1 MEIARKMAGYSLG
14 GADLLRRAMGK
25 KIQEAMDAERPKFL
39 AGAAENGVDEKKATE
54 VWNLLDKFANYG
66 FNKSHAAAY
75 AVVSYQTAY
84 LKANYPV
91 EFMAAVM
98 NLDLHLTDKLNV
110 YVQECR
116 RMGVEVVPPCVQ
128 SSEPMFT
135 VRDGKVLYA
144 LGALKNVGVE
154 AMKLIVD
161 ARAHPETSGPF
172 HDVFELA
179 RRVDL
184 KQVGKRPLEN
194 LARAGALDKLLPNRR
209 RAFQSLDAIVD
220 YSATTHDEKS
230 SSQVSLFGGPGEG
243 LPPPRLAG
251 SEDWLP
257 TQRLGEELGAV
268 GFYLSGHPL
277 DDYLPPLARKKIVT
291 GTEFMNNVGK
301 RGGSGRIAGTLAA
314 RRDRKSAKGTKFSFI
329 QFSDPQ
335 GLWEVMAFSDVL
347 NESDDLLQSGQNLV
361 CHVEAEVSDEQTRLM
376 LRAVQAV
383 SQVAEDAAEVGLR
396 IEVGEH
402 SALQSIRNR
411 LELVSTT
418 ARRRR
423 GEGPIKLVLPLIEED
438 RVVEIDLPG
447 QYAIS
452 AEVRGALKSVPG
464 VQAVAEF

>member
-1 MEIARKMAGYSLG
+1 
-14 GADLLRRAMGK
+14 
-25 KIQEAMDAERPKFL
+25 
-39 AGAAENGVDEKKATE
+39 
-54 VWNLLDKFANYG
+54 FANYG

-116 RMGVEVVPPCVQ
+116 RMGVDVMPPCVQ
-128 SSEPMFT
+128 SSKATFT

-144 LGALKNVGVE
+144 LGALKNVGIE
-154 AMKLIVD
+154 AMKGIVG
-161 ARAHPETSGPF
+161 ARSDGPYK
-172 HDVFELA
+172 DVFDLA

-194 LARAGALDKLLPNRR
+194 LARAGAIDKLLPNRR

-220 YSATTHDEKS
+220 YSATTHDEKNS
-230 SSQVSLFGGPGEG
+230 AQNSLFGGPGEG

-277 DDYLPPLARKKIVT
+277 DDYLPPLARKKIIT
-291 GTEFMNNVGK
+291 GTEFMAGVGK
-301 RGGSGRIAGTLAA
+301 RGGAGRIAGTLAA
-314 RRDRKSAKGTKFSFI
+314 RRDRKSARGTKFSFI

-347 NESDDLLQSGQNLV
+347 SENDDLLQSGQNLV

-376 LRAVQAV
+376 LRAVQPVA
-383 SQVAEDAAEVGLR
+383 SVAEDAAEVGLR
-396 IEVGEH
+396 IEIGDAE
-402 SALQSIRNR
+402 ALQSIRNR
-411 LELVSTT
+411 LELVSTK

-423 GEGPIKLVLPLIEED
+423 GEGPVKLVLPLIEED
-438 RVVEIDLPG
+438 RLVEIDLPG

-452 AEVRGALKSVPG
+452 AEIRGALKSVPG